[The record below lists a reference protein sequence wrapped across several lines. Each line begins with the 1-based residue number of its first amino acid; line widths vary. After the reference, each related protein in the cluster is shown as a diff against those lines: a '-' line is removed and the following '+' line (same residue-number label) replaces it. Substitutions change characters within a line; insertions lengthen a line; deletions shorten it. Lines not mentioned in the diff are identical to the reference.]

1 MDDWGSALTPSPDGG
16 LPRLG
21 TVRGINDTRR
31 VISHPQVFL
40 SFSFTHT
47 HTLTHTLLVSLPHIS
62 PPHLL
67 SIGPE
72 HISSSLPLFSLSPS
86 LSPTLL
92 PLAPMIPTG
101 WYLPVFNIFQWG
113 EKAPDPAPHPHDDP
127 SDVPLS
133 LSDAGHRHQPGD
145 TIVPLLHFY
154 AARGDLEALTALLD
168 GGGVGVGVGVGI
180 DQIDIDA
187 GISVVARDHHVL
199 SGVTPLYL
207 AASGGHATCAAALE
221 AAGASR
227 AGVAVDVV
235 GLTCSAEQ
243 VARLVGVPLGKAEEE
258 SGRGPMSREGDHDD
272 HDDRDDH
279 LNHSKVA

>member
-1 MDDWGSALTPSPDGG
+1 
-16 LPRLG
+16 
-21 TVRGINDTRR
+21 
-31 VISHPQVFL
+31 
-40 SFSFTHT
+40 
-47 HTLTHTLLVSLPHIS
+47 
-62 PPHLL
+62 
-67 SIGPE
+67 
-72 HISSSLPLFSLSPS
+72 
-86 LSPTLL
+86 
-92 PLAPMIPTG
+92 MIPTG

-127 SDVPLS
+127 SDDPLS
-133 LSDAGHRHQPGD
+133 LSDAGHRLQPGY

-221 AAGASR
+221 AAG
-227 AGVAVDVV
+227 GVASGSRRGRGGIDVLGRTGRAFGGGAAGEGGGGV
-235 GLTCSAEQ
+235 RTRPH
-243 VARLVGVPLGKAEEE
+243 VARW
-258 SGRGPMSREGDHDD
+258 
-272 HDDRDDH
+272 
-279 LNHSKVA
+279 